1 MQSSPSRNSA
11 PYGATN
17 EASIYLNSLG
27 CVCIGWL
34 LGLATYGSQPS
45 PLVFEPSFGCTV
57 ALPTRYFIYMNKGPL
72 LKKKIM
78 CSLKKNSGNNLN
90 LLSKFKS
97 YALPSQGLCSQS
109 SLYSGR
115 PLMMNRKPFSNS
127 AGSGQNVTK
136 LHFVNLRFVGVGFR
150 GYIIKK
156 IIDVGA
162 LKGLPVKYLLHTTD
176 LQPTDFLD
184 ESVKR

>member
-1 MQSSPSRNSA
+1 MYRGTPDPIFYLYEQ
-11 PYGATN
+11 GAI
-17 EASIYLNSLG
+17 A
-27 CVCIGWL
+27 
-34 LGLATYGSQPS
+34 
-45 PLVFEPSFGCTV
+45 
-57 ALPTRYFIYMNKGPL
+57 
-72 LKKKIM
+72 KKKAM

-97 YALPSQGLCSQS
+97 YALPSQGLCPQS
-109 SLYSGR
+109 SLSLGR
-115 PLMMNRKPFSNS
+115 PLMMNLKSFSNS

-176 LQPTDFLD
+176 LQPADFLD